1 MNEFEAQTEQKLKT
15 INANTGVGAISQ
27 FLTARPLGSKN
38 KDLIRRDLEC
48 FQSIVSKLQE
58 QDYDT
63 LAKNLAEEQAELLLD
78 YLHRFMQYVGES
90 ENQAITS
97 GLMLKLY
104 ERIIKEYGP
113 SLIIK
118 VNSRSDT
125 LVARINNY

>member
-1 MNEFEAQTEQKLKT
+1 M
-15 INANTGVGAISQ
+15 
-27 FLTARPLGSKN
+27 
-38 KDLIRRDLEC
+38 
-48 FQSIVSKLQE
+48 QE
-58 QDYDT
+58 QDYET
-63 LAKNLAEEQAELLLD
+63 LAKTLSEDQAEILLD

-113 SLIIK
+113 SIIIK

-125 LVARINNY
+125 LVTRINNY